1 MSTGDSSYDDAHTDA
16 IAERCVAESKKDTG
30 GPAFARPYS
39 GTINYAQDGMS
50 LRDYFAAK
58 AMQGLIWNTDLD
70 LDTKEDLDLDTKE
83 DLDLDTRED
92 LAEVAYAYA
101 DAMLKARKL

>member
-1 MSTGDSSYDDAHTDA
+1 MSTGDAHTDA

-70 LDTKEDLDLDTKE
+70 LDT
-83 DLDLDTRED
+83 RED

-101 DAMLKARKL
+101 DAMLKVRKL

>member
-1 MSTGDSSYDDAHTDA
+1 MSED
-16 IAERCVAESKKDTG
+16 IETG
-30 GPAFARPYS
+30 GPAFPVFPDTGKGHA
-39 GTINYAQDGMS
+39 AAFKGMT

-58 AMQGLIWNTDLD
+58 AMVGLIWNT
-70 LDTKEDLDLDTKE
+70 

-101 DAMLKARKL
+101 DSMLKVRSV